1 MQHLPPNVKEAIV
14 NVYDSI
20 LASFYYPKLLR
31 IIKIIFLGKNEKDTS
46 NPLNFRPISLIEII
60 GKIFE
65 KILNARFIHYI
76 EHHNLLTELQFGF
89 RKYRSTEH
97 VITMLHETFKEN
109 TNQRLITATATRDI
123 SKAFDTILYG

>member
-1 MQHLPPNVKEAIV
+1 MQHLPPNVKEAII

-31 IIKIIFLGKNEKDTS
+31 LIKMIFLRKNEKDTS
-46 NPLNFRPISLIEII
+46 NPLNFRPILLIEIM

-65 KILNARFIHYI
+65 KIIYSRFIHYI

-89 RKYRSTEH
+89 RKKQVNSTR
-97 VITMLHETFKEN
+97 N
-109 TNQRLITATATRDI
+109 NNAA
-123 SKAFDTILYG
+123 